1 METSPLVL
9 LENVTKWFG
18 ANRALDGAS
27 FTLYPG
33 EVHALVG
40 VNGAGKS
47 TLMKIMAGVHMRD
60 SGRFFLR
67 QKEVEFSTP
76 QDAETHGI
84 AIVYQEL
91 SLLND
96 LTVAENILIRHLPAR
111 GWIGRIDRAKS
122 RALSAASLSRLGI
135 DIDPDTMVGDLPV
148 GQKQL
153 VEIAKALSTE
163 AAVVIF
169 DEPTSALTDT
179 ETHAL
184 FRAIRQLKADG
195 VGVIYISHHLD
206 ELFQV
211 ADRLTVLRDGRSVAT
226 RSVEEVDISRVV
238 ELMLGKAN
246 ALPKRES
253 HARETQPLLRAD
265 SISTEE
271 LRGPVTL
278 ELRPGEIVAL
288 AGQLGSGRTELLRAL
303 YGVDRL
309 VGGIVTFEGERLS
322 SGHRERIR
330 AGVGFVPE
338 ERKVEG
344 VISGASIGDNVV
356 VGCLDQLS
364 VGIHMQSRKER
375 KRAEA
380 AVNRVGVV
388 PPDPSPPIEALSGGN
403 QQKAIIGRWIAREGV
418 RVLLLD
424 EPTRGIDVGAKTQI
438 YRLLDE
444 LAKRGVAILFSSSDE
459 EEILGVADRIVIMRR
474 GAVAKTAAT
483 SGLDVHELTTLIV
496 GGEI

>member
-1 METSPLVL
+1 MDTSPLVV
-9 LENVTKWFG
+9 LESVTKWFG

-47 TLMKIMAGVHMRD
+47 TLMKIMAGVHRRD
-60 SGRFFLR
+60 SGSFFLR
-67 QKEVEFSTP
+67 QNDVEFATP
-76 QDAETHGI
+76 QDAENHGI

-91 SLLND
+91 SLLDD
-96 LTVAENILIRHLPAR
+96 LTVAENILIRHLPGR
-111 GWIGRIDRAKS
+111 GWLGPINRRRSRERA
-122 RALSAASLSRLGI
+122 AMSLSRVGVE
-135 DIDPDTMVGDLPV
+135 IDPHTLVGELPV

-153 VEIAKALSTE
+153 VEIAKALTTE
-163 AAVVIF
+163 ASVVIF
-169 DEPTSALTDT
+169 DEPTSALTET

-195 VGVIYISHHLD
+195 VAVIYISHHLD
-206 ELFQV
+206 ELFKV
-211 ADRLTVLRDGRSVAT
+211 ADRLTVLRDGRTVAT
-226 RSVEEVDISRVV
+226 RSIREVDIPRVV
-238 ELMLGKAN
+238 ELMLGEAN
-246 ALPKRES
+246 AVPTRQS
-253 HARETQPLLRAD
+253 HARETAPILSGKGVR
-265 SISTEE
+265 TES
-271 LRGPVTL
+271 LKGPVDI
-278 ELRPGEIVAL
+278 ELRPGEVVAL

-309 VGGIVTFEGERLS
+309 LAGSVLVNGKRPRRGNRSL
-322 SGHRERIR
+322 IR

-344 VISGASIGDNVV
+344 VITGATIGDNIV
-356 VGCLDQLS
+356 VGCLDQVSL
-364 VGIHMQSRKER
+364 GIHMQSGKER
-375 KRAEA
+375 RRAEA
-380 AVNRVGVV
+380 AVSRVGVV
-388 PPDPSPPIEALSGGN
+388 PADPTPAIESLSGGN
-403 QQKAIIGRWIAREGV
+403 QQKAIMGRWIAREGV

-444 LAKRGVAILFSSSDE
+444 LAQRGVAVLFSSSDE
-459 EEILGVADRIVIMRR
+459 EEILGLADRIVIMRR
-474 GAVAKTAAT
+474 GTVAKRADT
-483 SGLDVHELTTLIV
+483 SGLDVHALTTLIV